1 MLSAMSVQAPAA
13 QPVAAD
19 LAVSAS
25 ADAAQQDGLRA
36 FEAEMRRHNQRLF
49 RLAFAL
55 VGDEA
60 EAEDVLQDSYV
71 RAYEHLATFA
81 GRSGIGLWLARI
93 VRNQAIDHLRVRQAR
108 QAAIALEAELPPR
121 PDGADGYLERAAAPS
136 LQASVELDRSREE
149 VRAML
154 QQAIAM
160 LAPHFRAV
168 FMLREVEGM
177 SVEDTAA
184 YLGIPVA
191 TVKSRDHRARI
202 LLKQE
207 LGPAFKGHVG
217 DVFEFQRERCDRIV
231 ARVRDLLTAS

>member
-1 MLSAMSVQAPAA
+1 
-13 QPVAAD
+13 
-19 LAVSAS
+19 
-25 ADAAQQDGLRA
+25 
-36 FEAEMRRHNQRLF
+36 MRRHNQRLF

-71 RAYEHLATFA
+71 RAYEHLATFE
-81 GRSGIGLWLARI
+81 GRSGIGIWLARI

-121 PDGADGYLERAAAPS
+121 PDGADGYLERAPAPPHR
-136 LQASVELDRSREE
+136 ASVELDRSREE

-154 QQAIAM
+154 QQAIAT

-184 YLGIPVA
+184 YLGIPAA

-207 LGPAFKGHVG
+207 LGPAFDGRVG
-217 DVFEFQRERCDRIV
+217 DIFEFQRERCDRIV
-231 ARVRDLLTAS
+231 ARVLDVLRAP

>member
-1 MLSAMSVQAPAA
+1 MLSAMNVQGPAA
-13 QPVAAD
+13 QPISAD
-19 LAVSAS
+19 LPASPAV
-25 ADAAQQDGLRA
+25 DAAQQDGLRA
-36 FEAEMRRHNQRLF
+36 FEDEMRRHNQRLF

-81 GRSGIGLWLARI
+81 GRSGIGIWLARI

-121 PDGADGYLERAAAPS
+121 PDGADGYLERAPAPS
-136 LQASVELDRSREE
+136 LQSSVELDRSREE
-149 VRAML
+149 VRAIL
-154 QQAIAM
+154 QQAIAT
-160 LAPHFRAV
+160 LPPHFRAV
-168 FMLREVEGM
+168 FMLREVEAM
-177 SVEDTAA
+177 SVDDTAA

-191 TVKSRDHRARI
+191 TVKSRDHRARV

-207 LGPAFKGHVG
+207 LGPAFDGNVG